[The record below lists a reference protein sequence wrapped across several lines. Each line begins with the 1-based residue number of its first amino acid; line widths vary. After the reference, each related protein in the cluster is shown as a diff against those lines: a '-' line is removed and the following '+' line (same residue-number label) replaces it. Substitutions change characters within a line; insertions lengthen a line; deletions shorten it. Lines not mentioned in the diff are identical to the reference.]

1 MENILLHY
9 PEDLRRKAARIR
21 AIVFDVDGVLTDGGI
36 IYSNSGDESKRFN
49 VRDGAIIR
57 PLKEEGFIV
66 GAITG
71 RSSELVEYRMNELK
85 VDFCFQG
92 VKNKYS
98 RIAEIAER
106 YSLEWEEICYI
117 GDDMIDMASLE
128 AVGLGA
134 IPADAPTYI
143 ADAAD
148 FVTRTKG
155 GEGVLREVADFV
167 LAAQGKM
174 PKVIESFTSR
184 I

>member
-36 IYSNSGDESKRFN
+36 IYSNSGDEAKRFH

-57 PLKEEGFIV
+57 PLKEEGFIT

-85 VDFCFQG
+85 VDFCFQA
-92 VKNKYS
+92 VKNKFS
-98 RIAEIAER
+98 KIREIAER
-106 YSLEWEEICYI
+106 HSLELDEICYI

-134 IPADAPTYI
+134 VPADTPNYV
-143 ADAAD
+143 ADVAD
-148 FVTRTKG
+148 LITKAKG

-174 PKVIESFTSR
+174 QKVLESFTSR
-184 I
+184 K